1 MSPRA
6 FSDLVREMKR
16 QASGCYQQPT
26 DAARFLE
33 KQARWIREG
42 VLSVPGGHSKEDFL
56 EALLIAANQ
65 LRDEE

>member
-16 QASGCYQQPT
+16 KASGCYQEPC

-42 VLSVPGGHSKEDFL
+42 VLSVPGGHSREDFA
-56 EALLIAANQ
+56 EALMIAANQ
-65 LRDEE
+65 LRDEA